1 MTGADR
7 HSQQTR
13 CVSLAHR
20 RRTAKISGDRRH
32 LQTALENEQAITAID
47 VGVQFPE
54 QSIYRLEPSGW
65 RQASADRLRVCW
77 CTQAGS
83 RGSGSARWHS
93 PAPRARAELSRFPV
107 QQLQF
112 EPGHLRRRAVW
123 TVLRTWSR
131 YHPDDEGGH
140 SQASNGQA
148 ANCAMVPDLG
158 IDLHHSKV

>member
-112 EPGHLRRRAVW
+112 EPGQSGAGRSGPCLGRGPGTIQTMKAGTAKPATGRQP
-123 TVLRTWSR
+123 TVQWCQIS
-131 YHPDDEGGH
+131 G
-140 SQASNGQA
+140 
-148 ANCAMVPDLG
+148 
-158 IDLHHSKV
+158 